1 MLRWLLALSIMFVL
15 VLPAAAQ
22 QETLPGNTIFY
33 GQTMSGTLTSEQFFD
48 LWRFE
53 GVTDDAIEVR
63 MTASGGLLP
72 LVGLL
77 DPSGTLVMRSEDGTL
92 DGTVVLTY
100 TIPADGTYT
109 IVATRVGR
117 EQGTTTGQYTVSL
130 NWTNPP
136 AQDTSREVTFR
147 CQEYEVGVALVLQ
160 LGSDVVTEGSAQRIT
175 VYGLD
180 GFQTMVR
187 VTSDEMNPN
196 YCLRGNPDLIGDVV
210 TLPGEAPVEIT
221 EAMGF
226 DLFELIIV
234 DPLPM
239 GTITYTI
246 GSVDSAPGR
255 YMIVLSGLS
264 IDAPGEVEQI
274 AARVG
279 PLAAAAGDVRV
290 YMIADDNRNSR
301 LDPYMRLLPDGQGC
315 DDAGRRGCEDVPSL
329 AGAGLQMVDGV
340 EFMGDRFSAGVRLRQ
355 NELEAQY
362 IELGSFSGNT
372 SGQYALVIIG
382 TFPQR

>member
-1 MLRWLLALSIMFVL
+1 MLRCLLALSILLVL
-15 VLPAAAQ
+15 ALPAAAQ

-33 GQTMSGTLTSEQFFD
+33 GQTMSGTITNEQFFE
-48 LWRFE
+48 LWTFD
-53 GVTDDAIEVR
+53 GVSDDAIEVR

-72 LVGLL
+72 LIGLL
-77 DPSGTLVMRSEDGTL
+77 DPGGTLVMRSDDGTL
-92 DGTVVLTY
+92 DGTVTLTY
-100 TIPADGTYT
+100 IIPADGTYT

-117 EQGTTTGQYTVSL
+117 DQGTTTGQYTVAL

-136 AQDTSREVTFR
+136 AENSSREVTFR
-147 CQEYEVGVALVLQ
+147 CQEYEIGVALVLE
-160 LGSDVVTEGSAQRIT
+160 LGSDMVTEGVAQRII

-187 VTSDEMNPN
+187 VTSEEMNPN

-221 EAMGF
+221 EAMIA
-226 DLFELIIV
+226 DLFELIITE
-234 DPLPM
+234 PQTM

-255 YMIVLSGLS
+255 YMIVLSGLA
-264 IDAPGEVEQI
+264 IDAAGEVETL

-279 PLAAAAGDVRV
+279 PLAAAMGDVRV
-290 YMIADDNRNSR
+290 YMIADDNSNSR
-301 LDPYMRLLPDGQGC
+301 LDPYLRLLPDAQGC
-315 DDAGRRGCEDVPSL
+315 DDAGRRGCDSVPSL
-329 AGAGLQMVDGV
+329 AGAGLRMVDGV

-355 NELEAQY
+355 NELEAQF

-372 SGQYALVIIG
+372 SGTYALVIIG
-382 TFPQR
+382 TFP

>member
-1 MLRWLLALSIMFVL
+1 MLRWLLALSVMFVL

-22 QETLPGNTIFY
+22 QETLPGNEIFY
-33 GQTMSGTLTSEQFFD
+33 GQTMSGTITNEQFFE
-48 LWRFE
+48 LWTFE

-72 LVGLL
+72 LIGLL
-77 DPSGTLVMRSEDGTL
+77 DPSGTLVMRSDDGTL
-92 DGTVVLTY
+92 DGTVALTY
-100 TIPADGTYT
+100 TIPDNGTYT

-117 EQGTTTGQYTVSL
+117 DQGTTTGQYTISL

-136 AQDTSREVTFR
+136 AQNTSREVTFR
-147 CQEYEVGVALVLQ
+147 CQEYEIGVALVLQ
-160 LGSDVVTEGSAQRIT
+160 LASEVVTDGIAQRIT

-187 VTSDEMNPN
+187 ITSEEMNPN
-196 YCLRGNPDLIGDVV
+196 YCVRGNPDLIGDVV
-210 TLPGEAPVEIT
+210 TLPGEAPVEMT

-226 DLFELIIV
+226 DLFELIIA

-246 GSVDSAPGR
+246 GSVDSASGR

-290 YMIADDNRNSR
+290 YMIADDNANSR
-301 LDPYMRLLPDGQGC
+301 LDPYLRLLPDDQGC
-315 DDAGRRGCEDVPSL
+315 DDAGRRGCDSVPSL
-329 AGAGLQMVDGV
+329 AGAGLRMVDGV

-355 NELEAQY
+355 NELEAQF

-372 SGQYALVIIG
+372 SGRYALVIIG
-382 TFPQR
+382 TFP